1 MHFCFNAL
9 ESSCSIR
16 HVQTFLCFKGINGL
30 LHTSSISLL
39 IVSLLW
45 CIKMIRHRSRTH
57 DDLYTRN
64 LTVINITNFRFLI
77 NDDICDVDNI
87 VIVTT
92 VFSGNRSDI
101 LNVQKNRIDIQHY
114 KKNSI
119 DVIFFIYLPIHLCL
133 IWSETKNLEERDVI
147 RWKSFLKNIFDS
159 ILYARKSW
167 GNPDIPGVETRL
179 VFLLGEEKCS
189 IYLLSR

>member
-1 MHFCFNAL
+1 
-9 ESSCSIR
+9 
-16 HVQTFLCFKGINGL
+16 
-30 LHTSSISLL
+30 
-39 IVSLLW
+39 
-45 CIKMIRHRSRTH
+45 MIRSKTH

-119 DVIFFIYLPIHLCL
+119 NVIFLYIYL
-133 IWSETKNLEERDVI
+133 
-147 RWKSFLKNIFDS
+147 
-159 ILYARKSW
+159 Y
-167 GNPDIPGVETRL
+167 
-179 VFLLGEEKCS
+179 
-189 IYLLSR
+189 IYV

>member
-77 NDDICDVDNI
+77 NNDICDVDNI

-101 LNVQKNRIDIQHY
+101 LNVQKKSDRYSTLQ
-114 KKNSI
+114 KKLHRY
-119 DVIFFIYLPIHLCL
+119 DFFYM
-133 IWSETKNLEERDVI
+133 STYTFMSNLVRDQEFRGKRRDQVKI
-147 RWKSFLKNIFDS
+147 ISQKYFWLNT
-159 ILYARKSW
+159 
-167 GNPDIPGVETRL
+167 VCQE
-179 VFLLGEEKCS
+179 VLG
-189 IYLLSR
+189 

>member
-1 MHFCFNAL
+1 MVKIMVNISRAFLFQCLGILLFYTT
-9 ESSCSIR
+9 CSNVFMFQR
-16 HVQTFLCFKGINGL
+16 NQRSTPYFKY
-30 LHTSSISLL
+30 ISLL

-77 NDDICDVDNI
+77 NNDICDVDNI

-101 LNVQKNRIDIQHY
+101 LNVQKKSDRYSTLQ
-114 KKNSI
+114 KKLHRC
-119 DVIFFIYLPIHLCL
+119 DFFYISTYTFM
-133 IWSETKNLEERDVI
+133 SNLVRDQEFRGKRRDQVKI
-147 RWKSFLKNIFDS
+147 ISQKYFWLNT
-159 ILYARKSW
+159 
-167 GNPDIPGVETRL
+167 VCQE
-179 VFLLGEEKCS
+179 VLG
-189 IYLLSR
+189 